1 MGGSAM
7 INERPSDGVIIL
19 DIRDRMTIE
28 ELTQPVLV
36 NKVRQLV
43 QEGRKWIVLNL
54 AGVPYMDTSGLCTV
68 IESYLTATRRGGML
82 KLLHLTPHVRKIL
95 EVTRLLTVLEA
106 YDAEED
112 AVASFGSEVRT

>member
-1 MGGSAM
+1 M